1 MSKVATIKTKF
12 TDGKLLIA
20 ALQALGLAAEDHLG
34 EPVLLQTY
42 DGEQIKA
49 DIRIKKS
56 TLPSHSYADIG
67 FSKQK
72 DGSYKAQI
80 ADFKTSKAWGQDFLN
95 TVNVQYQT
103 QRVMQ
108 VAEKKGVKLIHT
120 GVKNGNQTYVFQER

>member
-12 TDGKLLIA
+12 TDGKLLLA
-20 ALQALGLAAEDHLG
+20 ALQALGLAAEDHIG
-34 EPVLLQTY
+34 DPVYLKTY
-42 DGEQIKA
+42 DGEKILA
-49 DIRIKKS
+49 DIRIKKD
-56 TLPSHSYADIG
+56 TLPSHSFADIG

-80 ADFKTSKAWGQDFLN
+80 ADFKTSHAWGQTFIN
-95 TVNVQYQT
+95 TLNVQYQT

-120 GVKNGNQTYVFQER
+120 GQKNGNQTYVFQER